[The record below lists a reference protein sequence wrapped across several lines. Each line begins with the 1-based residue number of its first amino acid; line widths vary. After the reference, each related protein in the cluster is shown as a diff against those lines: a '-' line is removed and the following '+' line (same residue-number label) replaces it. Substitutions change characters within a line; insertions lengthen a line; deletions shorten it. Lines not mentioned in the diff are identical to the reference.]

1 MADVTFSS
9 PLSPPAFT
17 SFTVDVA
24 DSQALQQLTDE
35 SATRFA
41 LSIVG
46 SGARAAQAKL
56 APIETKAVLNGGPL
70 MTLGGHIVAAAI
82 GQGQLV
88 QAVFDVLQRGQ
99 TNDKETVTIVGIVT
113 NLVWTASSGPMGQ
126 RLDFVLNRC
135 HRLHVRAGG
144 TVTTSTDPAVS

>member
-17 SFTVDVA
+17 SFTVDLA
-24 DSQALQQLTDE
+24 DSQALQQLSDE

-46 SGARAAQAKL
+46 SGARAAHAKL
-56 APIETKAVLNGGPL
+56 APLEARTIISGPN
-70 MTLGGHIVAAAI
+70 MTLGSKIVTSVI

-88 QAVFDVLQRGQ
+88 QAQLDVLQRGAAS
-99 TNDKETVTIVGIVT
+99 DKETVTVVGIVT
-113 NLVWTASSGPMGQ
+113 NLVWTASNGPMGQ
-126 RLDFVLNRC
+126 RLDFVLARC
-135 HRLHVRAGG
+135 HRLHVRSGG
-144 TVTTSTDPAVS
+144 TVTTTTDPAVS